1 MEIERIDQPSETL
14 YRLTGR
20 FDAHETARF
29 KLVTEII
36 SRDVCLDLSG
46 VRFIDSAGLA
56 AVIGL
61 NRRCQEVA
69 CELRIIE
76 VQDPVRLIFEITQL
90 VNVLPIEMPMRST

>member
-1 MEIERIDQPSETL
+1 MEIERIEKPTETL

-29 KLVTEII
+29 KLVTEVI
-36 SRDVCLDLSG
+36 SKDVCLDLYG

-61 NRRCQEVA
+61 NRRCNEIG

-90 VNVLPIEMPMRST
+90 INVLPIELPLRSA